1 MLIKINTGSG
11 VEVAFSAADRS
22 AKALQIDEHTDYIG
36 ITYGYLLCNS
46 GSGWAASKDLVVL
59 AKNGVAKFYNETEG
73 SGTFI
78 LIDKQRQQVAIFT
91 DPYRLYC
98 LYVLE
103 SDNEILVS
111 TSLLELRKA
120 KSLTFDTTAL
130 ACLLVINCT
139 LGKSTLYN
147 EVKTLEEGCCF
158 TLLCRPHLQMESQTG
173 WAFPLPGAP
182 VSAGQLQQA
191 FYSHVHRGLQLSD
204 HISLALT
211 SGLDSR
217 ATLAA
222 SLPGKQKLHT
232 YTHGFSNSMDVSVA
246 RKLAKR
252 VQVQHAFYDLEKNT
266 TFHENIPRYM
276 ELVNSSYEGSL
287 NALSHAHAVVS
298 YTQQAALADT
308 FFSSFGGELLRSY
321 YLPVGLSRSP
331 SLAEIAEEIRKM
343 SEVKTRYEIFERSE
357 KETKD
362 TINDVIYQ
370 QLKLAPQQGDAV
382 YLTDYYYHR
391 RNFNS
396 VTTRFAGKYF
406 KVFNPYFSRDIYTLA
421 VNSDTTLKR
430 SGKLQQQLVMPA
442 GKALTHVLINNKIP
456 LTESAY
462 LHWLARYKRLD
473 YITKVLTNK
482 LTNRWYFRLYFTD
495 YDNWIKSYHS
505 SWASAVLAAMP
516 EVSSLDTSAINAM
529 ANDYLNGTL
538 PFTYYKSFTN
548 LLSTIDYLSKSPD
561 L

>member
-1 MLIKINTGSG
+1 MLIKISTELG
-11 VEVAFSAADRS
+11 VQVAFSAADRK
-22 AKALQIDEHTDYIG
+22 AKDLQIDEQPDYIG

-46 GSGWAASKDLVVL
+46 STDWAANADLMLL
-59 AKNGVAKFYNETEG
+59 AKDGVAKFYNETDG

-78 LIDKQRQQVAIFT
+78 LIDKQQQQVAIFT

-98 LYVLE
+98 LYVYQ
-103 SDNEILVS
+103 SDSEIVIS
-111 TSLLELRKA
+111 TSLMEIRQAAGLSVDSA
-120 KSLTFDTTAL
+120 AL

-139 LGKSTLYN
+139 LGTSTLYN

-158 TLLCRPHLQMESQTG
+158 TLQCQPHLQIESRTG
-173 WAFPLPGAP
+173 WAFPLPGSPA
-182 VSAGQLQQA
+182 STGQLQQA
-191 FYSHVHRGLQLSD
+191 FYSHVQRGLQLSD

-222 SLPGKQKLHT
+222 SLPGKSKLNT

-266 TFHENIPRYM
+266 AFHENIPRYM
-276 ELVNSSYEGSL
+276 EQVNSSYEGSL

-321 YLPVGLSRSP
+321 YLPGGLSRSP
-331 SLAEIAEEIRKM
+331 SLAEIAEGIRKM

-357 KETKD
+357 KETRD
-362 TINDVIYQ
+362 TINDAIYQ

-421 VNSDTTLKR
+421 VNSDAVLKR
-430 SGKLQQQLVMPA
+430 SGKLQQQLVMPE
-442 GKALTHVLINNKIP
+442 GKTLTHVLINNKTP

-462 LHWLARYKRLD
+462 LQWLARYKRVD
-473 YITKVLTNK
+473 YITKVLANK

-495 YDNWIKSYHS
+495 YDNWIKTNHS
-505 SWASAVLAAMP
+505 GWASSLLAAMP
-516 EVSSLDTSAINAM
+516 EVSSLNKASVNAM
-529 ANDYLNGTL
+529 GNDYLNGAL

-548 LLSTIDYLSKSPD
+548 VLSTIAFLSRNQI
-561 L
+561 